1 MKTKWKIF
9 VLFLSKIQ
17 LNRQN
22 FSRFK
27 LLPRKRKVEEFLLGF
42 VAIAKQ
48 KNDKSELLI
57 P

>member
-1 MKTKWKIF
+1 MMKTKWKIF

-48 KNDKSELLI
+48 KND
-57 P
+57 